1 MCGVIGVIYKNT
13 EEAGLASVGVD
24 LIKML
29 ESLEHRGR
37 DSTGVTIGGV
47 ENKSDYIVR
56 FRIEDENSNGL
67 ETLSKETSNI
77 GGVIEYSGFTN
88 GFGKVCVNYEGDVSK
103 LAHTISDIEGVEI
116 DSIGTNSEI
125 VKDVGDATQ
134 LNNRHLIGEI
144 KGTHG
149 IGHVRM
155 ATESKIDVSH
165 SHPFWAY
172 PFPDI
177 SVVHN
182 GQLTNYHS
190 LRRKYQDMG
199 YKFQTGNDS
208 EIISVFLAERIE
220 SGLSL
225 DEAIRESLE
234 VLDGTFTYL
243 VSTNDGIGY
252 AKDSWSAKPLVIMET
267 TNRVAVASE
276 ETALLSVFQDEI
288 DRFEPQEKEW
298 MTWLV

>member
-1 MCGVIGVIYKNT
+1 MCI
-13 EEAGLASVGVD
+13 
-24 LIKML
+24 
-29 ESLEHRGR
+29 R
-37 DSTGVTIGGV
+37 DS
-47 ENKSDYIVR
+47 
-56 FRIEDENSNGL
+56 
-67 ETLSKETSNI
+67 
-77 GGVIEYSGFTN
+77 
-88 GFGKVCVNYEGDVSK
+88 
-103 LAHTISDIEGVEI
+103 H
-116 DSIGTNSEI
+116 SIG
-125 VKDVGDATQ
+125 D
-134 LNNRHLIGEI
+134 I

-199 YKFQTGNDS
+199 HKFQTGNDS
-208 EIISVFLAERIE
+208 EIISVFLAERIK
-220 SGLSL
+220 SGLNL
-225 DEAIRESLE
+225 DEAIKESLE

-267 TNRVAVASE
+267 EDRVAVASE

-288 DRFEPQEKEW
+288 DRFEPQEREC
-298 MTWLV
+298 MTWLL

>member
-13 EEAGLASVGVD
+13 EELGLASVGSD

-37 DSTGVTIGGV
+37 DSTGVTIGGID
-47 ENKSDYIVR
+47 NKSDYIIR
-56 FRIEDENSNGL
+56 FRIENENLAAL
-67 ETLSKETSNI
+67 ELLSKETLNI
-77 GGVIEYSGFTN
+77 GGVIEYSKFEK
-88 GFGKVCVNYEGDVSK
+88 GFGRVCVNYEGAISQ
-103 LAHTISDIEGVEI
+103 LAHTITEIEGVEV
-116 DSIGTNSEI
+116 DSIGTNSELI
-125 VKDVGDATQ
+125 KDVGDANE
-134 LNNRHLIGEI
+134 LNRRHSIDQI

-220 SGLSL
+220 SGLTL

-252 AKDSWSAKPLVIMET
+252 A
-267 TNRVAVASE
+267 
-276 ETALLSVFQDEI
+276 
-288 DRFEPQEKEW
+288 
-298 MTWLV
+298 

>member
-1 MCGVIGVIYKNT
+1 MCGVIGMIYKNT
-13 EEAGLASVGVD
+13 ESAGLASVGSD

-37 DSTGVTIGGV
+37 DSTGITIGGV
-47 ENKSDYIVR
+47 ENKSDYIIR
-56 FRIEDENSNGL
+56 YRIENKNPDASAI
-67 ETLSKETSNI
+67 LSKEISSI
-77 GGVIEYSGFTN
+77 GGVIEYSGFAN
-88 GFGKVCVNYEGDVSK
+88 GFGKICANYEGDLSK
-103 LAHTISDIEGVEI
+103 LANTIADIDGVEV

-125 VKDVGDATQ
+125 VKDVGDATE
-134 LNNRHLIGEI
+134 LNERHSIGDI

-172 PFPDI
+172 PYPDI

-199 YKFQTGNDS
+199 HKFQTGNDS
-208 EIISVFLAERIE
+208 EIISVFLAERIK
-220 SGLSL
+220 SGLNL
-225 DEAIRESLE
+225 DEAIKESLE
-234 VLDGTFTYL
+234 ALDGTFTYL

-267 TNRVAVASE
+267 EDRVAVASE

-288 DRFEPQEKEW
+288 DRFEPQEREC

>member
-13 EEAGLASVGVD
+13 EAAGLASVGSD

-37 DSTGVTIGGV
+37 DSTGITIGGV

-56 FRIEDENSNGL
+56 FRIEDQNSNAL
-67 ETLSKETSNI
+67 EMLSKGISSI
-77 GGVIEYSGFTN
+77 GAVIEYSGFAN
-88 GFGKVCVNYEGDVSK
+88 GFGKICVNYEADVGK
-103 LAHTISDIEGVEI
+103 LANTIADIDGVEV

-125 VKDVGDATQ
+125 VKDVGDATE
-134 LNNRHLIGEI
+134 LNDHHAIGEI

-177 SVVHN
+177 SVVN
-182 GQLTNYHS
+182 NCQLTNYHS
-190 LRRKYQDMG
+190 LRRKYQHMG
-199 YKFQTGNDS
+199 HKYQTGND
-208 EIISVFLAERIE
+208 
-220 SGLSL
+220 
-225 DEAIRESLE
+225 
-234 VLDGTFTYL
+234 
-243 VSTNDGIGY
+243 
-252 AKDSWSAKPLVIMET
+252 
-267 TNRVAVASE
+267 
-276 ETALLSVFQDEI
+276 
-288 DRFEPQEKEW
+288 
-298 MTWLV
+298 